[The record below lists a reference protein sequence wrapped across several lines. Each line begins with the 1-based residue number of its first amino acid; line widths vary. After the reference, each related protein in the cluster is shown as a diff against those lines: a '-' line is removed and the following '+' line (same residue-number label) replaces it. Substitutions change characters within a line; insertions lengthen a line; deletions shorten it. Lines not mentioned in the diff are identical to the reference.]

1 MNAAHSASTPST
13 GPTRAPAGTP
23 TGATHD
29 TGGSGPGRPSRWQA
43 YTVADLRDRL
53 SDGRLTSAEIIQAY
67 LDRIRRFDS
76 AGTPALN
83 SVVDIAAEAMDRAR
97 ELDSERRAGRVRGP
111 LHGIPFTI
119 KCNIAAQGLP
129 LSAGNRKLAAYRPH
143 TDAAVVGHLRAA
155 GGIVLATTNM
165 SEFAWHGTFTESSV
179 RGRTANI
186 FDRTRSASGSSGGS
200 AVSVAAGF
208 APISLGTDSCG
219 SVLGP
224 AAHAG
229 LAGFRP
235 SSDAVGRRG
244 VLPLS
249 PSQDVAGPIGRT
261 VRDIAEFADLMTGG
275 RHSWLAAVSAVD
287 PARLTA
293 AYLTWPF
300 DTPASGEQHASD
312 SHRRARIRARTDAVV
327 ATLQHNHRFT
337 ELPELDA
344 GFARDILTGS
354 GWTDARHS
362 IDTFL
367 RSAGAAFT
375 FAELTA
381 TGSALAR
388 GIIDEWLAHPPLPN
402 PVHDAALRGQ
412 RAGRAALTALLGRR
426 GVDILVYPTAPDI
439 ATTDRAGTAAAG
451 IASNT
456 GAPSVQ
462 VPIGSVQGL
471 PIGLTVTAAPGRD
484 AEALAFAAAVE
495 TAADPAITVPRI
507 G

>member
-1 MNAAHSASTPST
+1 MNSSGSTSTPSSP
-13 GPTRAPAGTP
+13 GGREAACATP
-23 TGATHD
+23 
-29 TGGSGPGRPSRWQA
+29 GSSRGSSSSGRGRPLGWQS

-53 SDGRLTSAEIIQAY
+53 SDGRLTSEEIVRAY
-67 LDRIRRFDS
+67 LDRIRRCDS

-83 SVVDIAAEAMDRAR
+83 SVVDIADDAVWRAR
-97 ELDSERRAGRVRGP
+97 ELDRERHAGRLRGP
-111 LHGIPFTI
+111 LHGIPFAI
-119 KCNIAAQGLP
+119 KCNIAATGLP
-129 LSAGNRKLAAYRPH
+129 LSAGSRMLAAYRPPA
-143 TDAAVVGHLRAA
+143 DAPVVEHLRAA

-165 SEFAWHGTFTESSV
+165 SEFAWHGTFTQSSV

-208 APISLGTDSCG
+208 APIALGTDSCG
-219 SVLGP
+219 SVVGP

-229 LAGFRP
+229 LVGFRP
-235 SSDAVGRRG
+235 SHDAVRRDG

-249 PSQDVAGPIGRT
+249 PTQDVVGPIGRT
-261 VRDIAEFADLMTGG
+261 VRDIAEFADLLTGR
-275 RHSWLAAVSAVD
+275 RHTWLESACAID
-287 PARLTA
+287 PMQLTA

-300 DTPASGEQHASD
+300 DTPGGKPDPAGPV
-312 SHRRARIRARTDAVV
+312 RRERIRARTDAVI
-327 ATLQHNHRFT
+327 AALRRRCRFT

-344 GFARDILTGS
+344 GFARDVLTGS

-367 RSAGAAFT
+367 RSAAAPFT

-381 TGSALAR
+381 PGSALTH
-388 GIIDEWLAHPPLPN
+388 GIVEEWLGHPPVPN
-402 PVHDAALRGQ
+402 PAHDAALAGQ
-412 RAGRAALTALLGRR
+412 RAGRAALVELLGRR
-426 GVDILVYPTAPDI
+426 GVDVLVYPTAPDI
-439 ATTDRAGTAAAG
+439 ATSEWAGTAAAG

-462 VPIGSVQGL
+462 VPIGSVAGL

-495 TAADPAITVPRI
+495 SVADPGIIVPVVA
-507 G
+507 